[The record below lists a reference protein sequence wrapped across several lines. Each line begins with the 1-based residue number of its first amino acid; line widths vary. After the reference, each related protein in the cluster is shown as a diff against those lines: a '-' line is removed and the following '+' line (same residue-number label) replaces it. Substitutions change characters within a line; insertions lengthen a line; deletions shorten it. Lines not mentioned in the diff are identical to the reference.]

1 MIDRELVIENS
12 KKKFNGELLDIVLK
26 QIDNYCKLEDSNYK
40 VSSNYNIGDM
50 VYLKKDHLLHGIGTN
65 IKYLDVMAKR
75 GIVSQD
81 YFGDC
86 SNHAFC
92 YESAFWIVKENIS
105 LGEYIKNYSG
115 MVAKVKDEYIQ
126 VPYGSL
132 DSFVEK
138 MKEVDHWLWTAES
151 SMEIRFMPS
160 LARNINQVGFII
172 NMENNLAKEL
182 RKNSVFKDYFNK
194 EYAFEFIGERAKDKF
209 KEEGF
214 TSDFFLRA
222 DYLIFGVPRCLIE
235 GIVVGREVE
244 SNLNYLKQLKDLF
257 EDCYICN
264 LEGRVIY

>member
-26 QIDNYCKLEDSNYK
+26 QIDNYCELENSNYK
-40 VSSNYNIGDM
+40 VPNKYNIGDM
-50 VYLKKDHLLHGIGTN
+50 VYLNKDHLLHGIGTN
-65 IKYLDVMAKR
+65 IKYLDVVAKR

-92 YESAFWIVKENIS
+92 YESAFWIVKDNIS

-115 MVAKVKDEYIQ
+115 MVVKVKDDYIQ
-126 VPYGSL
+126 VPYKEL
-132 DSFVEK
+132 DNFVEK
-138 MKEVDHWLWTAES
+138 MKDVDHWLWTAES

-172 NMENNLAKEL
+172 NMENDLAKEL
-182 RKNSVFKDYFNK
+182 RKNSVFKDSFNQ
-194 EYAFEFIGERAKDKF
+194 EYAFEFVGEHVKDKF
-209 KEEGF
+209 REEGF
-214 TSDFFLRA
+214 ISDFFLRA
-222 DYLIFGVPRCLIE
+222 DYLIFGVPRCLID

-244 SNLNYLKQLKDLF
+244 NNLEYLNQLKGLF